1 MADQDPKKS
10 INTDNIQD
18 ANKEMTLFSELFAEA
33 VKYSAA
39 VTINTRDLLTE
50 MKDLLKVRVKIND
63 YDKSL
68 IDIGRKIIVNA
79 QQNNA
84 ELRRTNRLNTQF
96 TNDRKTLVDIERE
109 LSIIAQQNNFGLDK
123 IQELSGIA
131 ESIRRIDQDRNA
143 TLDKTLNIQ
152 SRLSAA
158 SGVEKTLLQD
168 SLNFHNNK
176 LATLDNEYETLVN
189 SLSQDQKRYVYSVL
203 MKQQLDNV
211 IENRQKELNLADKI
225 NDTMGLTGAILDNVN
240 KIGGRFF
247 GGIGI
252 NLSVLSQ
259 GIKNAYEDAYDTAEK
274 LVVEQERNEGRTLS
288 MFEKRVIVMRNA
300 SMGIRKAFFNA
311 LVDPLTLSVIILE
324 KVVTAFNQ
332 VDKEATTLQRNIGRS
347 VEGAAAMN
355 SRFASSTDYLKQ
367 LNALVEQTG
376 FQADLIFDEEM
387 LAGAAELVNLTGMSN
402 QEMGRL
408 MTMTR
413 VNQGNID
420 STVDSII
427 DSVSAFNASRKTAVS
442 QGIVMKD
449 IAKMSESLAASL
461 KSNPK
466 QLAEAAA
473 SARRLGLELSKL
485 ESIADSLLQFESS
498 IEAELEAQLLTG
510 KDINLGKAR
519 ELALNNDI
527 VGLSEEI
534 FKNSADLLEYGN
546 YNRITQESYANA
558 LGMTRD
564 ELARIAYQRAL
575 ELDLSE
581 EAIQKA
587 SGLNAEE
594 FKRMAVTE
602 SIAKSM
608 EKLAQTF
615 APIIAFAAE
624 YANIII
630 SVVGAYKIISALTKT
645 SAMFSAIKLQNEI
658 ATSAALSSQLRQEMI
673 INALKKQGLA
683 TETATMVASIV
694 QNPGKALIGLG
705 LAAAGIYAVMSAMSK
720 VQDAYIDNKGGLVV
734 SGPKGM
740 YQLDKDDSI
749 IAGTDLESDPS
760 KIKSSKSGV
769 GPITINT
776 QKFDQYAR
784 EMAESSRE
792 MTRYMKELVENSK
805 KPANVN
811 IDGNKAGLYIKM
823 AETVTS

>member
-96 TNDRKTLVDIERE
+96 TNDRKALVDIERE

-420 STVDSII
+420 NTVDSII

-594 FKRMAVTE
+594 FKRMAVSE

>member
-96 TNDRKTLVDIERE
+96 TNDRKALVDIERE

-420 STVDSII
+420 NTVDSII

-658 ATSAALSSQLRQEMI
+658 ATSAALSNQLRQEMI
-673 INALKKQGLA
+673 INSLKKQGLA

>member
-96 TNDRKTLVDIERE
+96 TNDRKALVDIERE

-143 TLDKTLNIQ
+143 TLDKTLDIQ

-168 SLNFHNNK
+168 SLNFHNSK

-420 STVDSII
+420 NTVDSII

-658 ATSAALSSQLRQEMI
+658 ATSAALSNQLRQEMI